1 MKTVNKVTRK
11 FLNKKEGLA
20 AIECGIDVSNYC
32 VNAGV
37 SITDCNRKV
46 SLDFCIYDAK
56 EYDAKLAKLE
66 LVINELA
73 ELYTTMDM
81 YKEAWITDKESRD
94 MIRKK
99 EAKRYTV
106 SSLDDLLN

>member
-73 ELYTTMDM
+73 EMYTTMAM
-81 YKEAWITDKESRD
+81 YKEVWIADKAARELT
-94 MIRKK
+94 RKK